1 MQIDEPATTFGYRLK
16 LLTLT
21 AYGSVLTPLR
31 FFLLPRWLSVLL
43 LLWLPLRLSL
53 RLWLRL
59 LARLWLRLRPHH
71 GCLNA
76 GLRPRFCPRHR
87 SRLRLRLHR
96 SLRLNIDLRLRPRFY
111 PRHCSRSWLR
121 HCPGLWHRARLRHR
135 PHRSLRLRIYFRLR
149 RASRISC
156 FLALCSTAYRR
167 SERTRRT
174 RSLLLFDLL
183 STKLLHLL
191 LRDWITTRRLFS
203 ELSHLSLARQL
214 RW

>member
-31 FFLLPRWLSVLL
+31 FFLLPRWLRVLL

-53 RLWLRL
+53 
-59 LARLWLRLRPHH
+59 
-71 GCLNA
+71 
-76 GLRPRFCPRHR
+76 
-87 SRLRLRLHR
+87 
-96 SLRLNIDLRLRPRFY
+96 
-111 PRHCSRSWLR
+111 RSWLR

>member
-1 MQIDEPATTFGYRLK
+1 MRIGEPATTFGYRLK

-76 GLRPRFCPRHR
+76 GLRPRF
-87 SRLRLRLHR
+87 
-96 SLRLNIDLRLRPRFY
+96 Y
-111 PRHCSRSWLR
+111 PRHCSRLWLR

-174 RSLLLFDLL
+174 RSLLLFNLL

>member
-87 SRLRLRLHR
+87 SRLPALLAVVVAALPWAVASREVAASPAPEPASADLFSAAPGEPDFLLSRPVLHRLPAVRENAAHAKPFALRLAVDEVAA
-96 SLRLNIDLRLRPRFY
+96 S
-111 PRHCSRSWLR
+111 
-121 HCPGLWHRARLRHR
+121 A
-135 PHRSLRLRIYFRLR
+135 
-149 RASRISC
+149 ASR
-156 FLALCSTAYRR
+156 LDYHAPPV
-167 SERTRRT
+167 
-174 RSLLLFDLL
+174 
-183 STKLLHLL
+183 
-191 LRDWITTRRLFS
+191 
-203 ELSHLSLARQL
+203 
-214 RW
+214 